1 MLIVAI
7 SILYNMLIK
16 DPNNAAIKEATSHV
30 FGLRTPIAKA
40 LIELILLLVLIGIA
54 GYLYDDG
61 PKSVRIPTGIFLA
74 MATFVG
80 LFLFFR
86 VLMKM
91 REE

>member
-1 MLIVAI
+1 MLIIAI
-7 SILYNMLIK
+7 SIFHNMLIK
-16 DPNNAAIKEATSHV
+16 DPNNAAIKEATSQV

-61 PKSVRIPTGIFLA
+61 PKSLRVPAGIFLG
-74 MATFVG
+74 MGTFVG
-80 LFLFFR
+80 FFLFFR